1 MKLPGFRLPKNQQF
15 AYKPRYWDPKEEE
28 RRERD
33 ERLNKLAE
41 TDLDAMKS
49 RISGTFKHGG
59 SSGGFT
65 GSYRNQ
71 QMAKSNF
78 VLIAVIAVL
87 LFLTY
92 LLLVVYLPQIEALL
106 G

>member
-41 TDLDAMKS
+41 DDVEAMKS

-65 GSYRNQ
+65 GSYRSQ

-78 VLIAVIAVL
+78 VLLAVIVSL
-87 LFLTY
+87 LFLAY
-92 LLLVVYLPQIEALL
+92 LLLVVYLPQIESLL